1 MKAKVKTWIMN
12 VESGMIK
19 STTERVL
26 LEIKNV
32 EKSNTDLF
40 TYQTTG
46 IDTETLRNRFGIAHQ
61 TLTSRLSE
69 LQDNG
74 LIKVIGEKQGNESV
88 YSVYAYVSDS
98 SEREMLADERKK
110 EKFTQWMDRGLNEF
124 WDLLPL
130 SVKINLKQMK
140 ESN

>member
-1 MKAKVKTWIMN
+1 MKAKVKTWIRN

-26 LEIKNV
+26 LEIKNIG
-32 EKSNTDLF
+32 KSNTDLF

-46 IDTETLRNRFGIAHQ
+46 IDTETLRNHLGMAHQ

-74 LIKVIGEKQGNESV
+74 LIKVIGEKHGDESV
-88 YSVYAYVSDS
+88 YSVYAYVSDPE
-98 SEREMLADERKK
+98 ERITLAEVRKK

>member
-1 MKAKVKTWIMN
+1 MKAKVKTWIRN
-12 VESGMIK
+12 VENGMIK
-19 STTERVL
+19 TATERVL
-26 LEIKNV
+26 TEIYNV
-32 EKSNTDLF
+32 RKTNTDLF
-40 TYQTTG
+40 SFETSG
-46 IDTETLRNRFGIAHQ
+46 IDMGTLREKLGMAHQ

-74 LIKVIGEKQGNESV
+74 LIKVIGEKHGDESV
-88 YSVYAYVSDS
+88 YSVYAYVSDPE
-98 SEREMLADERKK
+98 ERITLAEVRKK

>member
-1 MKAKVKTWIMN
+1 MKAKVKTWIRN
-12 VESGMIK
+12 VENGMIK

-32 EKSNTDLF
+32 GKSNTDLF

-46 IDTETLRNRFGIAHQ
+46 IDTETLRNRLGMAHQ

-74 LIKVIGEKQGNESV
+74 LIKVIGEKQGDDSV
-88 YSVYAYVSDS
+88 YSVYTYVSDS
-98 SEREMLADERKK
+98 IERETLAEARKK
-110 EKFTQWMDRGLNEF
+110 EKFAQWMDRGLNEF